1 MNDQGKK
8 VKEAGPSIPVEV
20 QGFEGVPEAGEE
32 FFAVADEKL
41 ARRIAEMRATKQRER
56 DQASES
62 KVTLEPSCRAAP
74 PTRRP

>member
-1 MNDQGKK
+1 M
-8 VKEAGPSIPVEV
+8 
-20 QGFEGVPEAGEE
+20 PEAGEE

-56 DQASES
+56 DLASES
-62 KVTLEPSCRAAP
+62 KVTLETSCRAAP